1 MVVMKL
7 EEKEL
12 EALIRKLKSFIRH
25 ADVEDQRIIF
35 WSLLKK
41 TVVNDWKG
49 VEWLYKE
56 LRKFVEEEFEEADK
70 PDS

>member
-12 EALIRKLKSFIRH
+12 EALIRKVKSFIRH